1 MSNDLKAI
9 KITYAEAERC
19 DKSKKLLRKIRC
31 RIKGGSVHDELFF
44 SFKALLGG
52 RRSKSNVRAFW
63 RAAVSYFFSSTL
75 ANKLLFDEAYEES
88 KFEKPFCPREN
99 SCMYHWTAIENAA
112 GITKH
117 GILPMGNSKY
127 VYITDDPE
135 FIAKSGYLHW
145 KVLAAKKDT
154 IFVPIKIDAH
164 ALAAEYEIMKVF
176 SLHEYAVK
184 HIPPEFIINEQ
195 AATSKSGT

>member
-1 MSNDLKAI
+1 MPKPNAATKAKSCFAKSAAALKAVPF
-9 KITYAEAERC
+9 TM
-19 DKSKKLLRKIRC
+19 SWFFHLRLCSAAGVQKAT
-31 RIKGGSVHDELFF
+31 SV
-44 SFKALLGG
+44 
-52 RRSKSNVRAFW
+52 RFW

-75 ANKLLFDEAYEES
+75 ANKLLFDEACEES

-99 SCMYHWTAIENAA
+99 LCMYHWAAIENAA
-112 GITKH
+112 GITKN

-176 SLHEYAVK
+176 SRHEYAVK

-195 AATSKSGT
+195 AGTSKSGT

>member
-9 KITYAEAERC
+9 KITYAEAERR

-31 RIKGGSVHDELFF
+31 RIKGGSVHDELVF

-75 ANKLLFDEAYEES
+75 ANKLLFDEACEES

-99 SCMYHWTAIENAA
+99 SCMFHWTAIENVA

-127 VYITDDPE
+127 VYN
-135 FIAKSGYLHW
+135 G
-145 KVLAAKKDT
+145 
-154 IFVPIKIDAH
+154 
-164 ALAAEYEIMKVF
+164 
-176 SLHEYAVK
+176 
-184 HIPPEFIINEQ
+184 
-195 AATSKSGT
+195 

>member
-1 MSNDLKAI
+1 M
-9 KITYAEAERC
+9 
-19 DKSKKLLRKIRC
+19 
-31 RIKGGSVHDELFF
+31 
-44 SFKALLGG
+44 
-52 RRSKSNVRAFW
+52 

-75 ANKLLFDEAYEES
+75 ANKLLFDEACEES
-88 KFEKPFCPREN
+88 KFEKPFYPREN
-99 SCMYHWTAIENAA
+99 SCMYHWTAIENAD

-176 SLHEYAVK
+176 SRHEYAVK